1 MLGFNGGLI
10 GAARATTNA
19 SSVPGVWTCQE
30 QSVAER
36 QGAWPT
42 MLLQRFPGAAGAYSL
57 RQLSKTISTVVRVR
71 RSSDNS
77 ESDFTALQV
86 IDGTLVAWVGAG
98 NAGFVRTLY
107 DQSGNGINKEQTTAA
122 DQPLIVSSGALLTRN
137 GRPVIRF
144 GSKGLTSTGV
154 TTGAAQSI
162 FSVVYHPANVTTSTG
177 PYYAFRDSG
186 ANTSFFGF
194 GAVSVTINNERMGWL
209 TNFSGITRI
218 HGQVTSDITAG
229 TYLYTVNWNG
239 NNSVV
244 IRQNGVS
251 QSLSVGS
258 GGAFTSTTDPQAVNA
273 IGRTL
278 DATAFELG
286 DLIIYASDQSANHTA
301 IEANINAYFSI
312 Y

>member
-1 MLGFNGGLI
+1 MIGFNGGLI
-10 GAARATTNA
+10 GAARTTTNA

-30 QSVAER
+30 QSVAQR

-42 MLLQRFPGAAGAYSL
+42 PLLQRFPGAAGAYSL
-57 RQLSKTISTVVRVR
+57 RQLSNTISTVVRVR
-71 RSSDNS
+71 RSSDSS

-98 NAGFVRTLY
+98 NDGFVRTLY

-144 GSKGLTSTGV
+144 GSKALTSTGV

-162 FSVVYHPANVTTSTG
+162 FSVIYHPANVTTASAAYF
-177 PYYAFRDSG
+177 PYLHVTT
-186 ANTSFFGF
+186 NNSFFGF
-194 GAVSVTINNERMGWL
+194 GAVTTTLTNERFAWT
-209 TNFSGITRI
+209 TNNSGTVRAY
-218 HGQVTSDITAG
+218 GQVSADISSG
-229 TYLYTVNWNG
+229 TYLYTNYWNG
-239 NNSVV
+239 SSSVV
-244 IRQNGVS
+244 VRQNGTA
-251 QSLSVGS
+251 QSLTIGA
-258 GGAFTSTTDPQAVNA
+258 GGAWSSTTDPQAINT
-273 IGRTL
+273 IGRTT
-278 DATAFELG
+278 DSTAFELG

-301 IEANINAYFSI
+301 IEANINNYFAI